1 MDNEI
6 IIGISGASGVQ
17 YGIRILETL
26 KRMKGFETHLIISG
40 SAKKLILI
48 ETEFSIKEVEQLA
61 DHVYGDDDFTAPM
74 ASGSH
79 KSKGMIIAPCSMKT
93 LASIAIGM
101 SDTLISRAADV
112 CLKEKRPL
120 ILMLR
125 ETPLNLIHIENME
138 RAIKAGASILPAC
151 PAFYPKPKSIEDI
164 IDFMAGRALDLLNI
178 EHNLY
183 KRWRE

>member
-1 MDNEI
+1 MNNEI

-26 KRMKGFETHLIISG
+26 KRMGKYETHLVVSE
-40 SAKKLILI
+40 SAKELIRI
-48 ETEFSIKEVEQLA
+48 ETEFSISDVEQLG
-61 DHVYGDDDFTAPM
+61 DHVYGDDDFTAPI

-79 KSKGMIIAPCSMKT
+79 KTKGMVIAPCSMKT
-93 LASIAIGM
+93 LASVAIGM

-120 ILMLR
+120 ILMTR

-138 RAIKAGASILPAC
+138 RAAKAGASILPAC
-151 PAFYPKPKSIEDI
+151 PALYPKPRSIDDVI
-164 IDFMAGRALDLLNI
+164 NFMAGRALDLLGI

>member
-1 MDNEI
+1 MNNEI

-17 YGIRILETL
+17 YGIRILEIL
-26 KRMKGFETHLIISG
+26 KQMEGFETHLVISE
-40 SAKKLILI
+40 SAKKLIRI
-48 ETEFSIKEVEQLA
+48 ETDFSSQQVEQLG
-61 DHVYGDDDFTAPM
+61 DHSYSDDDFTAPI

-79 KSKGMIIAPCSMKT
+79 KSRGMIVAPCSMKT
-93 LASIAIGM
+93 LASIAVGM

-120 ILMLR
+120 VLMVR

-138 RAIKAGASILPAC
+138 RAIKAGASILPAY
-151 PAFYPKPKSIEDI
+151 PAFYPRPRLIDEL
-164 IDFMAGRALDLLNI
+164 IDFMAGRALDLLSI
-178 EHNLY
+178 DHNLY